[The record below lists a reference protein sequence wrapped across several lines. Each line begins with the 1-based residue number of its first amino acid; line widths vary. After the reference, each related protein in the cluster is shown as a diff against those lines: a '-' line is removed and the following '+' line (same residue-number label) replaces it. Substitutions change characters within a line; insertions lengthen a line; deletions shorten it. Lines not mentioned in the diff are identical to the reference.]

1 VVVVT
6 RKGDTAA
13 HFEAAVG
20 TTGIAVGIVMTLHL
34 NQKRARAAC
43 GLRLLFDGQAVG
55 EGPHFG
61 KASRTDLPNGLSFVG
76 RCRKKTIGS
85 GRLP

>member
-1 VVVVT
+1 LAKVVVVT

-43 GLRLLFDGQAVG
+43 GLRLLFDGQAVVR
-55 EGPHFG
+55 
-61 KASRTDLPNGLSFVG
+61 ARTLEKHLEPISQMA
-76 RCRKKTIGS
+76 
-85 GRLP
+85 